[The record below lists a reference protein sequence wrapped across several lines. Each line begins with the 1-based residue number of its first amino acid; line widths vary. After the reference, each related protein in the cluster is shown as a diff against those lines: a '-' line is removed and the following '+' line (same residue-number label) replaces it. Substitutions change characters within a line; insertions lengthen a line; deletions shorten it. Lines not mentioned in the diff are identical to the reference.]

1 MKKLLTS
8 GWLIP
13 IVGALVYLGTTF
25 VLLDPKALKFPKAVP
40 VAAHEPDPEES
51 PLASTQW
58 DFSAPEVDRL
68 IREVKDEKLRLA
80 TRETQLNELAAR
92 IAAERAELVTVTQEV
107 YRLQAEF
114 NKVVTYVTQQEA
126 DIQRR
131 QARVFSAMSAED
143 AARVLQEMPDDRIVR
158 LLMFMKEEEMA
169 KILATLAKPGP
180 ENARR
185 AALLSERLRLSVQAP
200 AAGKKTSAVT
210 PPKAAGAGGAAPAQ
224 ELAAINN
231 SAQPGKPADFQK
243 LARGYAVLPA
253 KQSVNILK
261 QLQDEQMA
269 AILAE
274 FTDEETGPFLVELA
288 KPSQAGP
295 QRAARVH
302 ELLLQKLNAGSS

>member
-8 GWLIP
+8 GWVIP
-13 IVGALVYLGTTF
+13 IVGALLYLGTTF
-25 VLLDPKALKFPKAVP
+25 VLLDPKALKFPTPAA
-40 VAAHEPDPEES
+40 VAAHEPDQEES

-58 DFSAPEVDRL
+58 DFSAPELDRL
-68 IREVKDEKLRLA
+68 IREVKEEKLRLA
-80 TRETQLNELAAR
+80 TRETQLNEFAAR

-107 YRLQAEF
+107 YRLQTEF

-126 DIQRR
+126 EIQRR
-131 QARVFSAMSAED
+131 QAKVFSAMSPED

-158 LLMFMKEEEMA
+158 LLMFMKEEELA

-185 AALLSERLRLSVQAP
+185 AALLSERLRLSVQVP

-210 PPKAAGAGGAAPAQ
+210 PAKATGAGASPVQ
-224 ELAAINN
+224 ELAAINQ

-253 KQSVNILK
+253 KQAVNILK

>member
-13 IVGALVYLGTTF
+13 IVGALLYLGTTF
-25 VLLDPKALKFPKAVP
+25 VLLDPQALKFPTAAP
-40 VAAHEPDPEES
+40 VAAPEPDQEAS

-107 YRLQAEF
+107 HRLQTEF

-131 QARVFSAMSAED
+131 QAKVFSAMSPED

-158 LLMFMKEEEMA
+158 LLMFMKEEELA

-200 AAGKKTSAVT
+200 AAGKKTSATT
-210 PPKAAGAGGAAPAQ
+210 PAKATGAGASPVQ
-224 ELAAINN
+224 ELAAINQ
-231 SAQPGKPADFQK
+231 SGQPGKPADFQK

-253 KQSVNILK
+253 KQAVNILK